1 MIFSRTDCVPSNLTS
16 FISCG
21 TSLTANIFLNRVNN
35 KYNVI
40 GTNVLN
46 IKEIN
51 TWINNTQ

>member
-46 IKEIN
+46 IKEI
-51 TWINNTQ
+51 THE